1 MSVLVISAG
10 LQTTIQDRGRF
21 GYRHLDV
28 GSAGVLDPF
37 SSLIANRLVG
47 NADGAA
53 VIEICLGGPTLQFT
67 EAARI
72 ALCGAQIEA
81 SANDRELPGWR
92 RVDLAEGSV
101 LKLGA
106 CRRGAR
112 AYLAVAGGFDI
123 APVLGSRSTDLRG
136 GFGGLDGRA
145 LAAGDVLAI
154 KASDHRLQNR
164 FEVDRRWIDPA
175 PDLDFIQPT
184 EVRVLAGRDALRES
198 QQLHAG
204 EWQIDAASNRQGL
217 RLQGPRLALADPGER
232 VSEPVMPGTLQLPP
246 DGQPILLLADAQTHG
261 GYPRIAHAIAADLP
275 RLAQLRPGD
284 CLRLLPCTRADAQRL
299 LDDRRQRLARMAIAI
314 DQVPARS
321 ELR

>member
-1 MSVLVISAG
+1 MSVVVISAG

-21 GYRHLDV
+21 GYRHLGV
-28 GSAGVLDPF
+28 GSAGALDPF
-37 SSLIANRLVG
+37 SSAIANRLVG
-47 NADGAA
+47 NADGEA
-53 VIEICLGGPTLQFT
+53 VIEICLSGPTLQFAR
-67 EAARI
+67 AARI

-81 SANDRELPGWR
+81 SADGRELPSWR

-112 AYLAVAGGFDI
+112 AYLAVAGGFDLE
-123 APVLGSRSTDLRG
+123 PVLGSRSTDLRG

-145 LAAGDVLAI
+145 LAAGDALAI
-154 KASDHRLQNR
+154 KAGGHRVLNR

-175 PDLDFIQPT
+175 PDLDFIQPAV
-184 EVRVLAGRDALRES
+184 VRALIGRDALREP
-198 QQLHAG
+198 QQLHAS
-204 EWQIDAASNRQGL
+204 EWQVGAASNRQGL
-217 RLQGPRLALADPGER
+217 RLQGPQLALADPGER

-284 CLRLLPCTRADAQRL
+284 CLRLLPCTPVLAQRL
-299 LDDRRQRLARMAIAI
+299 LNDQRQRLARMAIAI
-314 DQVPARS
+314 DQTPTRS

>member
-1 MSVLVISAG
+1 MSVVVKSAG

-21 GYRHLDV
+21 GYRHLGV
-28 GSAGVLDPF
+28 GCAGALDPF
-37 SSLIANRLVG
+37 SSVIANRLVG
-47 NADGAA
+47 NADGEA
-53 VIEICLGGPTLQFT
+53 VIEICLSGPTLQFARAT
-67 EAARI
+67 RI
-72 ALCGAQIEA
+72 AVCGAQIEA
-81 SANDRELPGWR
+81 SADGRELPGWR
-92 RVDLAEGSV
+92 RVDLAEGTV

-123 APVLGSRSTDLRG
+123 ATVLGSRSTDLRA

-154 KASDHRLQNR
+154 NAGDHAAANR

-184 EVRVLAGRDALRES
+184 EVRVLAGRDALREP
-198 QQLHAG
+198 QQLHAS
-204 EWQIDAASNRQGL
+204 EWQVGAASNRQGL
-217 RLQGPRLALADPGER
+217 RLQGPRLALADPVER

-275 RLAQLRPGD
+275 RLAQLRPGES
-284 CLRLLPCTRADAQRL
+284 LRLVPCTRADARRL
-299 LDDRRQRLARMAIAI
+299 LDDQRQRLSRMAIAI
-314 DQVPARS
+314 DQVPPRS